1 MKKSVLCMA
10 MGLLLMMTA
19 CTQPQPQP
27 LPTTSSTEATT
38 TVPQPTENPQQ
49 DNQPEDVGNTSIS
62 DLVSQ
67 MPLEDKITQ
76 MMMVDFRQWAD
87 QDFTEMN
94 DEVQKIMEDYRFG
107 GVIYFANN
115 IKTTEDTFNL
125 TQAFQQAATK
135 NGGIPLL
142 IAADQEGGSVYRL
155 GTGTALPGN
164 MALGAAYEAKN
175 TQYAYEAGKIIG
187 SELSVL
193 GINTNLAP
201 VVDVN
206 NNPNNPVIGLRSYSD
221 DATLVGQ
228 LASAQI
234 AGMRQYQVIGC
245 VKHFP
250 GHGDTATDSH
260 YGLPVVDKSLE
271 QLQNNELKPYE
282 IAIAEGVE
290 MVMAAHILYPQL
302 EQDRVLSQKTGKE
315 EALPATLSDD
325 IITGLLK
332 EQMGFQ
338 GVVITDAM
346 NMAGITDTFQQTEAA
361 VLAIGAGVDM
371 LCMPTSGIYTT
382 KDLSRIDDIIHS
394 ITQACKTGQL
404 PMSRIDDA
412 VIRILTL
419 KQQRGILE
427 YQAGDYSLEKA
438 QSVVGGEEN
447 RSMERQIAA
456 AAVTVVRN
464 EQDTLPLKL
473 NANSKVL
480 VLVPYNNEMGQIAMG
495 WNRAQ
500 QAGLVPRGAQLE
512 VKRFQKTE
520 SGGYSNH
527 DSDIQWADVVL
538 VISEISSVSRYS
550 SANSQHWLYAGPNGY
565 TKYAKSLGKVT
576 VIMSADKPYDVQ
588 MYPHADAVLAVY
600 GCKGS
605 SVDPT
610 EALIGGVTA
619 TKEACGPNITAGMEV
634 ALGVFGATGK
644 LPVDV
649 YEYDAASKAYTQ
661 TLLYQRGYGLTY
673 EPLTPKDN

>member
-1 MKKSVLCMA
+1 MKKSVLCMVL
-10 MGLLLMMTA
+10 GLLLLMTA
-19 CTQPQPQP
+19 CTQPQAP
-27 LPTTSSTEATT
+27 LTPSSTEATAT
-38 TVPQPTENPQQ
+38 MPLPTEKPEE
-49 DNQPEDVGNTSIS
+49 DNQPEEMEDTRVS
-62 DLVSQ
+62 DLVSH
-67 MPLEDKITQ
+67 MSLRDKITQ
-76 MMMVDFRQWAD
+76 MMMVDFRQWGS
-87 QDFTEMN
+87 QDFTVMN
-94 DEVQKIMEDYRFG
+94 DQVQKIMEDYGFG

-164 MALGAAYEAKN
+164 MALGATYELSGTK
-175 TQYAYEAGKIIG
+175 YAYEAGKIIG

-193 GINTNLAP
+193 GINVNLAP

-221 DATLVGQ
+221 DATAVGQ

-234 AGMRQYQVIGC
+234 AGMKQFQVIGC

-271 QLQNNELKPYE
+271 QLLENELKPYE

-332 EQMGFQ
+332 GQMGFP

-346 NMAGITDTFQQTEAA
+346 NMAGITDTFLQTQAA
-361 VLAIGAGVDM
+361 VLAISAGVDM
-371 LCMPTSGIYTT
+371 LCMPTSGVYTPQ
-382 KDLSRIDDIIHS
+382 DLSRIDDIIDS
-394 ITQACKTGQL
+394 ITQAVEQGKIPQ
-404 PMSRIDDA
+404 SRINDA
-412 VIRILTL
+412 VTRILTL
-419 KQQRGILE
+419 KKDRGVLS
-427 YQAGDYSLEKA
+427 YDPQAYTLEKA
-438 QSVVGGEEN
+438 QTVVGGEEN
-447 RSMERQIAA
+447 RSMERQMAA

-464 EQDTLPLKL
+464 DKDTLPLKI
-473 NANSKVL
+473 AADSKVL
-480 VLVPYNNEMGQIAMG
+480 VLVPYNNEMGQIVMA
-495 WNRAQ
+495 WNRAH
-500 QAGLVPRGAQLE
+500 QAGLIPEGAQLE
-512 VKRFQKTE
+512 VKRFQKTD

-527 DSDIQWADVVL
+527 NNGIQWADVVI
-538 VISEISSVSRYS
+538 VISEISSANRYCS
-550 SANSQHWLYAGPNGY
+550 TNSQNWLYAGPNGY
-565 TKYAKSLGKVT
+565 TKYAKSLGKAT
-576 VIMSADKPYDVQ
+576 VVMSADKPYDVQ
-588 MYPHADAVLAVY
+588 MYPYADAVLAVY

-619 TKEACGPNITAGMEV
+619 TEQACGPNIIAGMEV
-634 ALGVFGATGK
+634 ALGIFGATGK
-644 LPVDV
+644 LPVNV
-649 YEYDAASKAYTQ
+649 YEYDIATKAYTQ
-661 TLLYQRGYGLTY
+661 TLVYQRGYGLTY
-673 EPLTPKDN
+673 DPLAPKDN

>member
-1 MKKSVLCMA
+1 MKKSVLCMVL
-10 MGLLLMMTA
+10 GLLLLMTA
-19 CTQPQPQP
+19 CTQPQAP
-27 LPTTSSTEATT
+27 LTPSSTEATT
-38 TVPQPTENPQQ
+38 TMPLPTEKPEE
-49 DNQPEDVGNTSIS
+49 DNQPEDMEDTSLS
-62 DLVSQ
+62 DLVSH
-67 MPLEDKITQ
+67 MPLRDKITQ
-76 MMMVDFRQWAD
+76 MMMVDFRQWGS
-87 QDFTEMN
+87 QDFTVMN
-94 DEVQKIMEDYRFG
+94 DQVQKIMEDYGFG

-164 MALGAAYEAKN
+164 MALGATYELSGTK
-175 TQYAYEAGKIIG
+175 YAYEAGKIIG

-193 GINTNLAP
+193 GINVNLAP

-221 DATLVGQ
+221 DATAVGQ

-234 AGMRQYQVIGC
+234 AGMKQFQVIGC

-271 QLQNNELKPYE
+271 QLLENELKPYE

-332 EQMGFQ
+332 EQMGFP

-346 NMAGITDTFQQTEAA
+346 NMAGITDTFLQTQAA
-361 VLAIGAGVDM
+361 VLAISAGVDM
-371 LCMPTSGIYTT
+371 LCMPTSGVYTPQ
-382 KDLSRIDDIIHS
+382 DLSRIDDIIDS
-394 ITQACKTGQL
+394 IAQAVEQGKIPQ
-404 PMSRIDDA
+404 SRINDA
-412 VIRILTL
+412 VTRILTL
-419 KQQRGILE
+419 KKDRGILSYDPE
-427 YQAGDYSLEKA
+427 AYTLEKA
-438 QSVVGGEEN
+438 QTVVGGEEN
-447 RSMERQIAA
+447 RSMERQMAA

-464 EQDTLPLKL
+464 DKDTLPLKI
-473 NANSKVL
+473 AAASKVL
-480 VLVPYNNEMGQIAMG
+480 VLVPYNNEMGQIVMA
-495 WNRAQ
+495 WNRAH
-500 QAGLVPRGAQLE
+500 QAGLIPEGAQLE
-512 VKRFQKTE
+512 VKRFQKTD

-527 DSDIQWADVVL
+527 DNGIQWADVVI
-538 VISEISSVSRYS
+538 VISEISSANRYS
-550 SANSQHWLYAGPNGY
+550 STNSQNWLYAGPNGY
-565 TKYAKSLGKVT
+565 TKYAKSLGKAT
-576 VIMSADKPYDVQ
+576 VVMSADKPYDVQ
-588 MYPHADAVLAVY
+588 MYPYADAVLAVY

-605 SVDPT
+605 SIDPT

-619 TKEACGPNITAGMEV
+619 TEQACGPNIIAGMEV
-634 ALGVFGATGK
+634 ALGIFGATGK
-644 LPVDV
+644 LPVNV
-649 YEYDAASKAYTQ
+649 YEYDIATKAYTQ
-661 TLLYQRGYGLTY
+661 TLVYQRGYGLTY
-673 EPLTPKDN
+673 DPLAPKDN

>member
-1 MKKSVLCMA
+1 MKKSVLCMVL
-10 MGLLLMMTA
+10 GLLLLMTA
-19 CTQPQPQP
+19 CTQPQSPLTPSSTEVTTTMP
-27 LPTTSSTEATT
+27 LPTEK
-38 TVPQPTENPQQ
+38 PEE
-49 DNQPEDVGNTSIS
+49 DNQPEDMEDTSLS
-62 DLVSQ
+62 DLVSH
-67 MPLEDKITQ
+67 MPLRDKITQ
-76 MMMVDFRQWAD
+76 MMMVDFRQWGS
-87 QDFTEMN
+87 QDFTVMN
-94 DEVQKIMEDYRFG
+94 DQVQKIMEDYRFG

-164 MALGAAYEAKN
+164 MALGATYELSGTK
-175 TQYAYEAGKIIG
+175 YAYEAGKIIG

-193 GINTNLAP
+193 GINVNLAP

-221 DATLVGQ
+221 DATAVGQ

-234 AGMRQYQVIGC
+234 AGMKQFQVIGC

-271 QLQNNELKPYE
+271 QLLENELKPYE

-332 EQMGFQ
+332 GKMGFP

-346 NMAGITDTFQQTEAA
+346 NMAGITDTFLQTQAA
-361 VLAIGAGVDM
+361 VLAISAGVDM
-371 LCMPTSGIYTT
+371 LCMPTSGVYTPQ
-382 KDLSRIDDIIHS
+382 DLSRIDDIIDS
-394 ITQACKTGQL
+394 IAQAVEQGKIPQ
-404 PMSRIDDA
+404 SRIDDA
-412 VIRILTL
+412 VTRILTL
-419 KQQRGILE
+419 KKDRGILS
-427 YQAGDYSLEKA
+427 YDPQAYTLEKA
-438 QSVVGGEEN
+438 QTVVGGEEN
-447 RSMERQIAA
+447 RSMERQMAA

-464 EQDTLPLKL
+464 DKDTLPLKI
-473 NANSKVL
+473 AADSKVL
-480 VLVPYNNEMGQIAMG
+480 VLVPYNNEMGQIVMA
-495 WNRAQ
+495 WNRAY
-500 QAGLVPRGAQLE
+500 QAGLIPEGAQLE
-512 VKRFQKTE
+512 VKRFQKTD

-527 DSDIQWADVVL
+527 DKGIQWADVVI
-538 VISEISSVSRYS
+538 VISEISSANRYCS
-550 SANSQHWLYAGPNGY
+550 TNSQNWLYAGPNGY
-565 TKYAKSLGKVT
+565 TKYAKSLGKAT
-576 VIMSADKPYDVQ
+576 VVMSADKPYDVQ
-588 MYPHADAVLAVY
+588 MYPYADAVLAVY

-619 TKEACGPNITAGMEV
+619 TEQACGPNIIAGMEV
-634 ALGVFGATGK
+634 ALGIFGATGK
-644 LPVDV
+644 LPVNV
-649 YEYDAASKAYTQ
+649 YEYDIATKAYTQ
-661 TLLYQRGYGLTY
+661 TLVYQRGYGLTY
-673 EPLTPKDN
+673 DPLAPKDN

>member
-1 MKKSVLCMA
+1 MKKSVLCMVL
-10 MGLLLMMTA
+10 GLLLLMTA
-19 CTQPQPQP
+19 CTQPQSP
-27 LPTTSSTEATT
+27 LTPSSTEATT
-38 TVPQPTENPQQ
+38 TMPLPTEKPEE
-49 DNQPEDVGNTSIS
+49 DNQPEEMEDTSVS
-62 DLVSQ
+62 DLVSH
-67 MPLEDKITQ
+67 MPLRDKITQ
-76 MMMVDFRQWAD
+76 MMMVDFRQWGSD
-87 QDFTEMN
+87 GEDFTVMN
-94 DEVQKIMEDYRFG
+94 DEVRKIMEDYRFG

-115 IKTTEDTFNL
+115 IKTTEETFKL

-135 NGGIPLL
+135 NGGIPLF
-142 IAADQEGGSVYRL
+142 ISADQEGGSVYRL

-164 MALGAAYEAKN
+164 MALGATYGAKG

-221 DATLVGQ
+221 DADMVGL

-234 AGMRQYQVIGC
+234 AGMKEYRVIGC

-271 QLQNNELKPYE
+271 TLLENELKPYE
-282 IAIAEGVE
+282 IAVAEGVQ

-302 EQDRVLSQKTGKE
+302 EQDRVLSQKTGKK

-346 NMAGITDTFQQTEAA
+346 NMAGITDTFGEAQAA

-371 LCMPTSGIYTT
+371 LCMPTSGLYSR
-382 KDLSRIDDIIHS
+382 KDLSRIDHIIDG
-394 ITQACKTGQL
+394 ITQAVEQGQIL
-404 PMSRIDDA
+404 QSRIDDA
-412 VIRILTL
+412 VTRILTV
-419 KQQRGILE
+419 KKEQGIL
-427 YQAGDYSLEKA
+427 DYSLDEYTLEKA
-438 QSVVGGEEN
+438 QATVGSEEN
-447 RSMERQIAA
+447 RNMEREIAA

-464 EQDTLPLKL
+464 DQNALPLKL
-473 NANSKVL
+473 ETNSKVL
-480 VLVPYNNEMGQIAMG
+480 VLVPYNNEMGQIVMA

-500 QAGLVPRGAQLE
+500 QAGLIPQGAELE
-512 VKRFQKTE
+512 VKRFQKTD

-527 DSDIQWADVVL
+527 NSAIQWADIVIVV
-538 VISEISSVSRYS
+538 SEISSVSRYS
-550 SANSQHWLYAGPNGY
+550 SGNSQNWLYAGPNGY
-565 TKYAKSLGKVT
+565 TKYAKSLGKTT

-610 EALIGGVTA
+610 EALVGGVTA
-619 TKEACGPNITAGMEV
+619 TEQACGPNIIAGMEV

-644 LPVDV
+644 LPVNI
-649 YEYDAASKAYTQ
+649 YAYDQGAYTQ
-661 TLLYQRGYGLTY
+661 TILYERGYGLTY
-673 EPLTPKDN
+673 DPQTP